1 MYLRGGTFQKACKKS
16 GAIKNVN
23 VVLSSGNPK
32 ESMPEIKPAVEKDN
46 REIKEN
52 NNQSGS

>member
-1 MYLRGGTFQKACKKS
+1 LRGATFQKACKKR
-16 GAIKNVN
+16 GAVKNVN

-32 ESMPEIKPAVEKDN
+32 ESMPEIKPAVEKDD

-52 NNQSGS
+52 NNQSSS